1 MRTIN
6 QIPVPT
12 SVKADENHSSKIC
25 IEKQQR
31 IVRKKNNPKV
41 TVKNGSL
48 PIWFFSL
55 DLWSSINSNFMA
67 GHSYCT
73 VHCMGK
79 TTGGSGLSELGQREN
94 MLTWW
99 YSFFPKVSLSA
110 ARWHMISK
118 AVSAAPMD
126 LMQWWIR
133 PGPSR
138 PCAISNP
145 LPSPGGK
152 EKQVRADSLV
162 PAWNNSWLRAEG
174 ATLHHC

>member
-1 MRTIN
+1 
-6 QIPVPT
+6 
-12 SVKADENHSSKIC
+12 
-25 IEKQQR
+25 
-31 IVRKKNNPKV
+31 
-41 TVKNGSL
+41 
-48 PIWFFSL
+48 
-55 DLWSSINSNFMA
+55 MA

-126 LMQWWIR
+126 LMQ
-133 PGPSR
+133 
-138 PCAISNP
+138 
-145 LPSPGGK
+145 
-152 EKQVRADSLV
+152 
-162 PAWNNSWLRAEG
+162 
-174 ATLHHC
+174 